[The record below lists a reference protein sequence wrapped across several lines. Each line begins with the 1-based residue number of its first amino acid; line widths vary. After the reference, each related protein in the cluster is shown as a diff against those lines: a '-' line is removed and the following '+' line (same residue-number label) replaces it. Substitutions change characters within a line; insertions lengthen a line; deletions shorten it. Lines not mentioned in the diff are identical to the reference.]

1 MLATLTLDFKG
12 VQFLQIKAD
21 GSHGRTVSSGTRLLF
36 DKERALLAAAFPGK
50 KKVAAKEVRAVF
62 EAHGVPM
69 QRVPAEAQGV
79 SRGDC
84 RRRGEPQRQ
93 TVTDQDLKAADESW
107 VGKQLPSF
115 ADVSLAS
122 LRVVGLP
129 VSAEKVCIAWAAR
142 GFLNHLR
149 GFPSN
154 RPLCLTVDGR
164 QRVSAAA

>member
-1 MLATLTLDFKG
+1 
-12 VQFLQIKAD
+12 
-21 GSHGRTVSSGTRLLF
+21 
-36 DKERALLAAAFPGK
+36 
-50 KKVAAKEVRAVF
+50 
-62 EAHGVPM
+62 
-69 QRVPAEAQGV
+69 
-79 SRGDC
+79 
-84 RRRGEPQRQ
+84 
-93 TVTDQDLKAADESW
+93 LKAADESW

-129 VSAEKVCIAWAAR
+129 VSTEKVCIAWAAR